1 MQERSANGVKN
12 NFFIRLCYGYV
23 EHTLGK
29 NTNDMT
35 TDQVIEEFLKAQGAD
50 SAKDFFKSKFKRSNT
65 AISENMKTC
74 TQNEN

>member
-35 TDQVIEEFLKAQGAD
+35 TDQVIEEFLKAQGAVRLKTFL
-50 SAKDFFKSKFKRSNT
+50 SQNSKGQTQPLAK
-65 AISENMKTC
+65 I
-74 TQNEN
+74 